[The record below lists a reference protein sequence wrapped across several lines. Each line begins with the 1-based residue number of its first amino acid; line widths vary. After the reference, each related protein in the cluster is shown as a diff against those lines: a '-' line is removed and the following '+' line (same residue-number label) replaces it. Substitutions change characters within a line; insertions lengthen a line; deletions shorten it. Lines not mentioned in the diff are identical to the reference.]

1 MEIRG
6 LLIDLPGVLAA
17 PGLVEPSGPV
27 EPSSERELDSVA
39 KESAGFWAASDATF
53 GEEPFVR
60 EFADDADLP
69 FNKWTKGPHIPTQ
82 CREPTNPCIKATE
95 TAAQNPELSMPVM
108 VSRSG
113 ASPGGTAG
121 HRILCFYGRIDSFD
135 LRIRMLPH
143 SFRRMLC

>member
-1 MEIRG
+1 M
-6 LLIDLPGVLAA
+6 LIDLPGVLAA

-69 FNKWTKGPHIPTQ
+69 FNKWTSVINFAFAH
-82 CREPTNPCIKATE
+82 REDFSANECEARNPGSSPVC
-95 TAAQNPELSMPVM
+95 LSARTV
-108 VSRSG
+108 
-113 ASPGGTAG
+113 
-121 HRILCFYGRIDSFD
+121 L
-135 LRIRMLPH
+135 L
-143 SFRRMLC
+143 